1 MSTQHRTETCIETRT
16 EHCAPCFDGW
26 YRVGEA
32 AAFLGVSKETLR
44 NWDKSGRL
52 VPQKNRLTGY
62 RYYRPEDLELFL
74 EQAIAERQS

>member
-1 MSTQHRTETCIETRT
+1 MNTEHRTGNNASSFE
-16 EHCAPCFDGW
+16 GW

-74 EQAIAERQS
+74 EQAIAERQT